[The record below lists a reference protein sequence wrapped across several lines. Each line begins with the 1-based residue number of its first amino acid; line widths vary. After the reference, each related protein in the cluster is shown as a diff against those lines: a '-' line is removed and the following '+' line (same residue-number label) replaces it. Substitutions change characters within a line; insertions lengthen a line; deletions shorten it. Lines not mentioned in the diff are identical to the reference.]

1 MFTDAYEWVTAATLF
16 DTTIYSYLL
25 GNIYSFGNWDL
36 FAGACLVFIAVLI
49 IKIVYHIPF
58 DQIIE
63 SFGEGF
69 KKISK
74 TVVVLLLV
82 YATLEFTVIYP
93 TIPGLVDQIM
103 GFGTNIF
110 TMFISGALTSL
121 FTVDFQYTANLIG
134 SLFNTFENTNVCS
147 ISIANILWCCW
158 IYCSNQCNSHVRF
171 IITQY

>member
-1 MFTDAYEWVTAATLF
+1 MIL
-16 DTTIYSYLL
+16 IY
-25 GNIYSFGNWDL
+25 
-36 FAGACLVFIAVLI
+36 LI

-134 SLFNTFENTNVCS
+134 SLFNTFENTNVAALALQTS
-147 ISIANILWCCW
+147 YGVVGFIAPTSAILMLGLSLLNIKYSEWFKHIWKYVVAL
-158 IYCSNQCNSHVRF
+158 VVVVL
-171 IITQY
+171 IILAILTYV